1 MIKERK
7 KINQNKFGCLEVFL
21 LKDGVE
27 KVLFK
32 KKNLILN
39 SGMDLL
45 AKAIAGQQFI
55 NGMYIAYSNA
65 ASPLNE
71 SSPTVDRTANYYQ
84 TTGSDATKSFMRVP
98 MISDPSFAVT
108 DVIYNNNRATFTA
121 ITDGVVAVP
130 IAGNEITPGTSKVYG
145 AALAWLDPLDM
156 VNDVLYSS
164 VTFADDPSV
173 LDEVTIVAGAQ
184 VGVRWSQSFEI

>member
-1 MIKERK
+1 MIKESK
-7 KINQNKFGCLEVFL
+7 LLHSKYGCIELFT
-21 LKDGVE
+21 LKDGIE
-27 KVLFK
+27 KVFLK
-32 KKNLILN
+32 KDNLILN

-71 SSPTVDRTANYYQ
+71 SSPTADRTANYYQ

-98 MISDPSFAVT
+98 MLADPSFAVT
-108 DVIYNNNRATFTA
+108 DVIYNNNRASFTA

-130 IAGNEITPGTSKVYG
+130 LAGNEITPGVSKVYG
-145 AALAWLDPLDM
+145 AALSWLDPLDM
-156 VNDVLYSS
+156 VNDVLYSA
-164 VTFADDPSV
+164 VTFADDPAV

-184 VGVRWSQSFEI
+184 VGVRWSQSFEQ